1 MPMDEHRAR
10 QILGDMICSDGLS
23 NCGDALGGNG
33 YLSWHRD
40 DPDACL
46 DAQFTAD
53 QLEAIAWWM
62 RHAARGLPPSGKP
75 EQARVIGPEDFP
87 WFGCTGKGR
96 PSCAATECMYGL
108 DASLKPKA
116 DTCAFVD
123 QNPLAGAAPL
133 GSAWQP
139 IDYSIELRRLRDAL
153 FEYDGAV
160 EHDNAFVSDSN
171 RVIDRARELVRT
183 LDRPIPLPP
192 GPLPGKAE
200 E

>member
-62 RHAARGLPPSGKP
+62 RHAVRGLPPSGKP
-75 EQARVIGPEDFP
+75 EQARVIGPEDVP

-139 IDYSIELRRLRDAL
+139 IETAPKGEIVLVHDAGYVGKAL
-153 FEYDGAV
+153 LDDGGWLDV
-160 EHDNAFVSDSN
+160 ECGYENARFGPPPT
-171 RVIDRARELVRT
+171 EWQPL
-183 LDRPIPLPP
+183 PLPP
-192 GPLPGKAE
+192 GPERKHG
-200 E
+200 